1 MSETQVSQA
10 LGREDFGDVTVL
22 RVKVPT
28 LPGNET
34 TEALFR
40 QAASVVEDAGR
51 TRLVLNLDGV
61 VFLASAALGQ
71 LVTLMRQV
79 RSAGGRLVLCKVI
92 RNIEELLQVTH
103 LADILL
109 VYGDEQEA
117 LRSFA

>member
-1 MSETQVSQA
+1 MSEAQVSQT
-10 LGREDFGDVTVL
+10 LEREDFGDVTVL

-28 LPGNET
+28 LTSDEP

-61 VFLASAALGQ
+61 VFLASAGLGQ
-71 LVTLMRQV
+71 LVTLMRKV

-92 RNIEELLQVTH
+92 RNIEELLRITH

-109 VYGDEQEA
+109 VYADE
-117 LRSFA
+117 

>member
-1 MSETQVSQA
+1 MSETQLSPA

-28 LPGNET
+28 LPSDET

-40 QAASVVEDAGR
+40 QATAVVKDAGR
-51 TRLVLNLDGV
+51 ARLVLNLGGV

-71 LVTLMRQV
+71 LVTLMRKA
-79 RSAGGRLVLCKVI
+79 RSAGGRLVVCKVD
-92 RNIEELLQVTH
+92 RRIEELLQVTH
-103 LADILL
+103 IAEIVL
-109 VYGDEQEA
+109 VYADEQEA

>member
-1 MSETQVSQA
+1 MSEVQVSPA
-10 LGREDFGDVTVL
+10 LGREDFGDLTVL

-28 LPGNET
+28 LPSDET

-40 QAASVVEDAGR
+40 QAASVVEEAGR

-71 LVTLMRQV
+71 LVTLMRKV
-79 RSAGGRLVLCKVI
+79 LSAGGRLVLCKVN
-92 RNIEELLQVTH
+92 RRIEEVLQVTH
-103 LADILL
+103 LAEVML
-109 VYGDEQEA
+109 VYTDEQEA